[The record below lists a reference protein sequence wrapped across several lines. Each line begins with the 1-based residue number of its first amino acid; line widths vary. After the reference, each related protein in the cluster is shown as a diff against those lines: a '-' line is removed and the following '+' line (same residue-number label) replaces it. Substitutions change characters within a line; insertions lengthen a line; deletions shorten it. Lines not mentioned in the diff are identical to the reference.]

1 MIRSNKFKYEHD
13 IQQKEARIDEL
24 TQSCNEIKQNIESS
38 NQLNSIQCETTIN
51 ELNSKKEELEVVEF
65 NLFYWNNFFYF
76 IFCIQGN
83 DWIK

>member
-51 ELNSKKEELEVVEF
+51 ELNSKIGELEVVY
-65 NLFYWNNFFYF
+65 NLF
-76 IFCIQGN
+76 C
-83 DWIK
+83 

>member
-1 MIRSNKFKYEHD
+1 MIGSNKFKYEHD

-38 NQLNSIQCETTIN
+38 KQLISIQCETTIY
-51 ELNSKKEELEVVEF
+51 ELNCKIGELEVVY
-65 NLFYWNNFFYF
+65 NLFCWNNFFYF

-83 DWIK
+83 DWNK